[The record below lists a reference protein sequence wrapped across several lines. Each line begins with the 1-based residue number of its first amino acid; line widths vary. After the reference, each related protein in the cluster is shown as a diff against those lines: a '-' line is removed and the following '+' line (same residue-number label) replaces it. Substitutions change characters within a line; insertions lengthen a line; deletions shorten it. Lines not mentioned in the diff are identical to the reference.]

1 MLSKDIKFK
10 NFKGKKINKSL
21 KIFLK
26 NLIDKKNDK
35 NNLINSFTTSYL
47 YSFNKKK
54 INKYRKFN
62 NYEIYGMGGSSLG
75 AEAIYNFMKYKI
87 KKKFYF
93 FNNLDTKNH
102 SIKNKKKSLN
112 IIISKSGNTLET
124 IINLN
129 TNYNA
134 KNKNIFITE
143 NTENYLQKLANKLKS
158 DVIEHPN
165 FIGGR
170 FSVMSEVGMLPA
182 QLMGLDPKKF
192 KRFNDLIFKKKFLD
206 NLINNVINTY
216 SFTKKKMCNSVIL
229 NYDEHSEDLFKWYQQ
244 LVSESLGKKS
254 KGILPVIS
262 CMPKDNHSVLQLYL
276 SGFKPN
282 FYTFFIVEDKNSLRL
297 NSKYLLDDFKFL
309 KQKNAFDILNSQ
321 RISTQNIFKKKN
333 IPFRSFYIKK
343 RNEETLGELFCF
355 FTLETILL
363 SHLLMVNPLN
373 QPEVESIK
381 KETFRILKN

>member
-1 MLSKDIKFK
+1 MWGNIIFK
-10 NFKGKKINKSL
+10 NFKGKIQKKNKSSLIKLLLKIRHNEFPEFFKSFKKNYKYAYDLKRIKKYSNFEKIN
-21 KIFLK
+21 IF
-26 NLIDKKNDK
+26 
-35 NNLINSFTTSYL
+35 
-47 YSFNKKK
+47 
-54 INKYRKFN
+54 
-62 NYEIYGMGGSSLG
+62 GMGGSSLG
-75 AEAIYNFMKYKI
+75 SKAIYNFLSNKI
-87 KKKFYF
+87 KKKVTF
-93 FNNLDTKNH
+93 FENLKLRKNNND
-102 SIKNKKKSLN
+102 KSLN

-192 KRFNDLIFKKKFLD
+192 KRFNDLIVKKKFLD

-244 LVSESLGKKS
+244 LISESLGKKS